1 MIDTN
6 DKSARTFEISAKN
19 FEEGKAQ
26 AEAEYSKD
34 GEVSCYLLEKEKK
47 GFFGIGATP
56 CRIRVTV
63 TPRVDVINEV
73 LRADSKAAGRPSKEN
88 APRAPKEQTRKPQ
101 GGAKETPKPKRDN
114 APKTP
119 KDSVSADGAQKDS
132 GAAKDNGVP
141 KENSAPKAPKDNSK
155 DQGNQKKSPKG
166 AKPVKESAKAP
177 KKDDA
182 APQEQ
187 KTEARQPKAKKEVRR
202 ERENLVISQSDMDIA
217 LEFIN
222 TLLKNMESE
231 AKAVQAEA
239 PEGAVF
245 EGVYPRIEIVGDK
258 SGILIG
264 HHGETMDAIQF
275 LANLCLNRKTGVGGR
290 EFVKIVV
297 DIENYR
303 EKREETLRAL
313 ARRMAARALKYKRN
327 VVLEPMNPYERHI
340 IHAELQDM
348 ENIDTHSVG
357 SDENRKVVI
366 TYEGEDKQEG
376 KGRSGGGRGNRGRG
390 GSGRGERTNHGDRS
404 GNRGERSEE
413 KRSAQPSGER
423 PKVVTLIDISEEE
436 SAAIKEAYEAYQEEK
451 AGKERP
457 RRASSIDEILGGGD
471 GLF

>member
-6 DKSARTFEISAKN
+6 DKSARTFEITAKN

-26 AEAEYSKD
+26 AEAEYGKD

-47 GFFGIGATP
+47 GFLGIGAAP

-63 TPRVDVINEV
+63 TPKVDVIGEV
-73 LRADSKAAGRPSKEN
+73 LRADPKPAASRPPKSDTQ
-88 APRAPKEQTRKPQ
+88 RAPKEQQKKPQ
-101 GGAKETPKPKRDN
+101 GNTKGGTKPQKDN
-114 APKTP
+114 VP
-119 KDSVSADGAQKDS
+119 KDGAASNAQKDS
-132 GAAKDNGVP
+132 VQKENAQKPQKDRDNAKDSGNYSNQ
-141 KENSAPKAPKDNSK
+141 KKAPKN
-155 DQGNQKKSPKG
+155 G
-166 AKPVKESAKAP
+166 ARPQAESAKAP

-182 APQEQ
+182 AMQEQ
-187 KTEARQPKAKKEVRR
+187 KSEVRQPKAKKEPRR
-202 ERENLVISQSDMDIA
+202 ERENMVISQSDMDIA

-222 TLLKNMESE
+222 TLLKNMEST
-231 AKAVQAEA
+231 ATAVQAEA

-245 EGVYPRIEIVGDK
+245 EGVYPRIEITGDK

-264 HHGETMDAIQF
+264 HHGGTMDAIQF

-366 TYEGEDKQEG
+366 TYEGEDKQEH
-376 KGRSGGGRGNRGRG
+376 KGRSGGRGSRSDRAP
-390 GSGRGERTNHGDRS
+390 RGDR
-404 GNRGERSEE
+404 GNRGERSEHSEE
-413 KRSAQPSGER
+413 KRSAQPAQR
-423 PKVVTLIDISEEE
+423 PKVVTLIDVSEEE

-457 RRASSIDEILGGGD
+457 KRAASIDEILGSD
-471 GLF
+471 NGLF